1 MNVQEI
7 TKNSVP
13 KMNVFFYTHQE
24 EDTQLVNLQQM
35 RDMYEKVRKLLETH
49 IYFFKFQ
56 NDTTI
61 HFREK

>member
-49 IYFFKFQ
+49 ISFFKFQ